1 MRQSVGTSPPPQ
13 PAPEVPEK
21 MEIGEDAPQA
31 QAPADVEGDDINQLA
46 VFVLKEV
53 KGLSQDLRE
62 AALRS
67 VYGLPPSQ
75 PKKK

>member
-1 MRQSVGTSPPPQ
+1 MDV
-13 PAPEVPEK
+13 V
-21 MEIGEDAPQA
+21 EDAPQA
-31 QAPADVEGDDINQLA
+31 QEHTGAEGDDINQLA
-46 VFVLKEV
+46 VFVMKEV

>member
-1 MRQSVGTSPPPQ
+1 MDVV
-13 PAPEVPEK
+13 ENVPK
-21 MEIGEDAPQA
+21 A
-31 QAPADVEGDDINQLA
+31 QAHAGAEGDDINQLV
-46 VFVLKEV
+46 VFVMREV

>member
-1 MRQSVGTSPPPQ
+1 MGTSPPPP

-21 MEIGEDAPQA
+21 IEVVEDAPQA

-46 VFVLKEV
+46 VFVMKEV

-67 VYGLPPSQ
+67 VYGLPPNQ